1 MRQLQ
6 QLQRISILDEIVVNF
21 NDDEILAI
29 AEKYRVKIAKRDSF
43 YASNE
48 VSMSDV
54 YKNIAENMDCD
65 VIVYA
70 NCTNPLIHDKKV
82 SEVIE
87 YYKENFSKYN
97 SINTA
102 HSTKEFLFKDN
113 LPINYDFTEIIFL
126 FLI

>member
-29 AEKYRVKIAKRDSF
+29 AEKYRAKIAKRDSF

-48 VSMSDV
+48 VSISDV

-65 VIVYA
+65 VIIYA
-70 NCTNPLIHDKKV
+70 NCTNPLIHDK
-82 SEVIE
+82 
-87 YYKENFSKYN
+87 
-97 SINTA
+97 
-102 HSTKEFLFKDN
+102 
-113 LPINYDFTEIIFL
+113 
-126 FLI
+126 